1 MVMCVRPPPGPKA
14 RPRQASAILATFA
27 CAVLVAAPDVANA
40 QPSDAAAAEVQFQ
53 EGRKLMEARRYAEA
67 CPKFLA
73 SYNLAPAP
81 GTLLNLA
88 DCYERNG
95 QLASAWNRF
104 NEAIALA
111 QRGNRADREKT
122 ARDRA
127 ERLEPRLVRV
137 VVGVPSSDVT
147 VQVDGVPLDG
157 ASLGSPTPIDP
168 GKHTLQATAPG
179 KKPLSLVIEIGD
191 RTKLTPVD
199 IPPLEDA
206 AQATDPAE
214 TRGVTASIPLGER
227 APEPGS
233 TQRTLGIVAASAGG
247 VALAAGTFFGVRTST
262 KWSEAQSRCNSGTSG
277 LECDATGVDLASQA
291 RQSGNVATI
300 VFIASGV
307 LLAGGAVLYL
317 TAPSAPP
324 PTRRA
329 GAQRPRARLG
339 IGAGSVVVG
348 GSF

>member
-1 MVMCVRPPPGPKA
+1 MTA
-14 RPRQASAILATFA
+14 FA
-27 CAVLVAAPDVANA
+27 CATLLPSAELAYA

-53 EGRKLMEARRYAEA
+53 EGRKLMEARRYGEA

-81 GTLLNLA
+81 GTLLNLG

-95 QLASAWNRF
+95 QLASAWYRF

-122 ARDRA
+122 AKERA
-127 ERLEPRLVRV
+127 ERLEPRLVRI
-137 VVGVPSSDVT
+137 VVGVPGPDVT
-147 VQVDGVPLDG
+147 VQIDGVAIE
-157 ASLGSPTPIDP
+157 ASAIRNPMPIDP
-168 GKHTLQATAPG
+168 GKHTLQASAPG
-179 KKPLSLVIEIGD
+179 KKPHSLVIDIDE

-199 IPPLEDA
+199 VPALEDA
-206 AQATDPAE
+206 AEAAEPGDTRAT
-214 TRGVTASIPLGER
+214 TAATEPGGR
-227 APEPGS
+227 TPEPGS

-247 VALAAGTFFGVRTST
+247 LALAAGTFFGVRTSS

-277 LECDATGVDLASQA
+277 LECDATGVDLAA
-291 RQSGNVATI
+291 EAKQSGNVATI
-300 VFIASGV
+300 VFAVGGV

-324 PTRRA
+324 P
-329 GAQRPRARLG
+329 PRATRSAASRGLRARVG